1 MMVSMGWNMGRAPAP
16 ALEGAEA
23 APRPGLTGEQ
33 RNNTSFPPSLPRP
46 AGHDGASLPRPAL
59 PELDRGPGSLQQLA
73 LPVWEPGGT
82 RFGSAHF
89 RYGSR
94 SDDLWQCPLPVHA
107 CCAAGMGSRV
117 ELGFAEEAAPW
128 RLRSAQFPSKVGGRP
143 AWLGESGLPGPAEL
157 RCGRCGRPCAFL
169 LQLYAPLPGRPD
181 AFHRGLFVF
190 CCRGPACYRPGAQGP
205 LRVFRNQL
213 PRKNDTYSYDPPPE
227 TPPPEGHP
235 PMSLQLQCGAHLC
248 RVCGCLGPKTCSKC
262 HRAHYCSKDHQTVD
276 WKLGHKLSCVQSAQL
291 DTAIPDHKFL
301 FPEYEIVIE
310 SEEMETPG
318 DSQTDADTQK
328 DLEKHEELE
337 AAGSASEGFE
347 SLDEEVLEA
356 MAKYETRE
364 DKIFQKFKNRIAAE
378 PEQILRYCRGGEGP
392 VWISGENIPQMKDI
406 PNCSC
411 GAQRMFEFQV
421 MPQLLNHLKAD
432 SLGESIDWGTLVVYT
447 CAENCNQANG
457 YMEEFIWKQDIPAN
471 ST

>member
-1 MMVSMGWNMGRAPAP
+1 MGARGDAFRQRALPVREPVGRLVAVSTSGARVLCRGDGLARGAGVRGGGGPVAPAQRPVPQQGGGAAGVAGRVRAAGPRRAALRALRAALRLP
-16 ALEGAEA
+16 AAALRA
-23 APRPGLTGEQ
+23 APRPPRRL
-33 RNNTSFPPSLPRP
+33 PPRPLRVLLPRARLLP
-46 AGHDGASLPRPAL
+46 A
-59 PELDRGPGSLQQLA
+59 RGPG
-73 LPVWEPGGT
+73 P
-82 RFGSAHF
+82 
-89 RYGSR
+89 
-94 SDDLWQCPLPVHA
+94 
-107 CCAAGMGSRV
+107 AA
-117 ELGFAEEAAPW
+117 
-128 RLRSAQFPSKVGGRP
+128 
-143 AWLGESGLPGPAEL
+143 
-157 RCGRCGRPCAFL
+157 
-169 LQLYAPLPGRPD
+169 
-181 AFHRGLFVF
+181 
-190 CCRGPACYRPGAQGP
+190 
-205 LRVFRNQL
+205 RNQL

>member
-1 MMVSMGWNMGRAPAP
+1 
-16 ALEGAEA
+16 
-23 APRPGLTGEQ
+23 
-33 RNNTSFPPSLPRP
+33 
-46 AGHDGASLPRPAL
+46 
-59 PELDRGPGSLQQLA
+59 
-73 LPVWEPGGT
+73 
-82 RFGSAHF
+82 
-89 RYGSR
+89 
-94 SDDLWQCPLPVHA
+94 
-107 CCAAGMGSRV
+107 MGSRV

-227 TPPPEGHP
+227 APPPEGHP
-235 PMSLQLQCGAHLC
+235 PVSLQLQCGAQLC
-248 RVCGCLGPKTCSKC
+248 RVCGCLGPKACSKC

-276 WKLGHKLSCVQSAQL
+276 WKLGHKLSCAQSAQL

-310 SEEMETPG
+310 PEEMETPG

-328 DLEKHEELE
+328 NLEKHDELA
-337 AAGSASEGFE
+337 AAGGASDGFE

-356 MAKYETRE
+356 MAKHETRE

-392 VWISGENIPQMKDI
+392 IWISGENIPQMKDI

-421 MPQLLNHLKAD
+421 MPQLLNHLKVD

-457 YMEEFIWKQDIPAN
+457 YMEEFIWKQDITAD